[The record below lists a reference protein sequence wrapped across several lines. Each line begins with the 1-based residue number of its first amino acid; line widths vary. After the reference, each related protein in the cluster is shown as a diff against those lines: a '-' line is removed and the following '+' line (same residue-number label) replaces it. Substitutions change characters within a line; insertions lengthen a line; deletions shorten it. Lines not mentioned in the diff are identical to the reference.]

1 MAGLSEQMINTI
13 AKDVAKRLPGWRSAE
28 KRAKRI
34 LTDVK
39 DRPEDLLPDGVLY
52 RLEHGKES

>member
-1 MAGLSEQMINTI
+1 MDGLNEQMINAI
-13 AKDVAKRLPGWRSAE
+13 VKDVAKRLPGWRNVE

-34 LTDVK
+34 LVDVK

-52 RLEHGKES
+52 RLEHGNEP

>member
-1 MAGLSEQMINTI
+1 LAGLNEQTINAI
-13 AKDVAKRLPGWRSAE
+13 AKNVAKRLPGRRNAE

-34 LTDVK
+34 LVSVK

-52 RLEHGKES
+52 RLEHGNEL